1 MRRTTTF
8 IPMIAAFSVFLGCS
22 FIQTVMP
29 ALLTDANVLS
39 LLNTI
44 NQNEIDAGQLA
55 LQRASSEDVR
65 SFAARLMTEHQRMM
79 EDTGRLALQMKV
91 QPNKPALASALE
103 RDHQDAMEELRN
115 AFGLAFENAYVMYQT
130 KMHGQ
135 AANLVQD
142 TEHSASSSQLRQHL
156 RDIRLNLHS
165 HFAAAR
171 SLERQVMARQ

>member
-1 MRRTTTF
+1 MRRTITL
-8 IPMIAAFSVFLGCS
+8 IPMIAAFSVCSGCS
-22 FIQTVMP
+22 FIQTVMQV
-29 ALLTDANVLS
+29 LLTDANVVS

-44 NQNEIDAGQLA
+44 DQSEIDAGQLA
-55 LQRASSEDVR
+55 LRRASSENVR
-65 SFAARLMTEHQRMM
+65 SFAACLMTEHQRMM
-79 EDTGRLALQMKV
+79 EDTGWLALQMKV

-115 AFGLAFENAYVMYQT
+115 TSGLDFDKAYIMYQT

-142 TEHSASSSQLRQHL
+142 TEHSVSSSQLQQHL
-156 RDIRLNLHS
+156 RDIRMNLQS

-171 SLERQVMARQ
+171 SMERQVMARQ